1 LPRSQLELMVRPA
14 AQVVKNTERNAIR
27 GAAKEKWRADYCLL
41 AKHPERMPVREKLWE
56 DAQEIPGLTREIF
69 REVISEEGPS
79 QSGPAREFAPKRR
92 KKNGAN

>member
-1 LPRSQLELMVRPA
+1 MVRPA

-79 QSGPAREFAPKRR
+79 KSGPRPGIRAKKAE
-92 KKNGAN
+92 KNGAN